1 MKKITRLLTLITL
14 LSFASLVSADWITE
28 QEELIMNYRSFDN
41 LKDSSLSKPEIE
53 LKKDK
58 YESKEEFN
66 ARLRMTRNKTIKRF
80 YIENE
85 AEFDVPNDSSVVNFR
100 YSPFART
107 HLSDDLRIS
116 SGVGENAF
124 GAQSQIIM
132 TRGTRQVF
140 EDQFFAPNRLL
151 SYSDLSIDKGYLQKN
166 SADIVFIKIV
176 DIDISDP
183 ASFGSSVDVKT
194 AHRDDI
200 IPLDTFIK
208 ESVLKGNLVAAGLYD
223 KANKVTVGVF
233 SPRYEKFYHSYSGK
247 IECEF
252 SGDID
257 YAACEQIDGL
267 VDKEKSVQ
275 AEPEIVHPIYV
286 PQPQYPRRA
295 QTRGKE
301 GYAVILF
308 TVTTTG
314 GIRDPVLIE
323 EVPEGWGF
331 GRAAVKAANK
341 LKYNPFVIDGQA
353 QEMSG
358 VKYKFTFQMA
368 R

>member
-1 MKKITRLLTLITL
+1 MKKITRVLILITL
-14 LSFASLVSADWITE
+14 LSFASLVSADWVKE
-28 QEELIMNYRSFDN
+28 HEELITNYQSFDN
-41 LKDSSLSKPEIE
+41 LKASSLSKPEIE

-58 YESKEEFN
+58 YESEEEFN

-100 YSPFART
+100 YRPFKRT

-124 GAQSQIIM
+124 GAQSDIII
-132 TRGTRQVF
+132 TRGTRQLF
-140 EDQFFAPNRLL
+140 EDQFFSPKRLL

-194 AHRDDI
+194 ASRDV
-200 IPLDTFIK
+200 PFDTLIK

-223 KANKVTVGVF
+223 KANKATVGVF

-252 SGDID
+252 RGDID

-275 AEPEIVHPIYV
+275 AEPEIVQPIYV

-301 GYAVILF
+301 GYAVILV

-323 EVPEGWGF
+323 EFPEGWGF

-358 VKYKFTFQMA
+358 VMYKFTFQMA